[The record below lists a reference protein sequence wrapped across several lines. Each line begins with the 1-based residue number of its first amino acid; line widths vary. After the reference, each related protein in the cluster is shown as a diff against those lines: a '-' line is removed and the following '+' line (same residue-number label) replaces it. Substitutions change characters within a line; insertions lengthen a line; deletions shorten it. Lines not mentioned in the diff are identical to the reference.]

1 MFYSFISDRK
11 LKEAGL
17 RVYGYPLNNLNA
29 LYKEVKVVEIA
40 FWVLA
45 GIVIVSAI
53 IKIVKNKKK

>member
-11 LKEAGL
+11 RKEAGL
-17 RVYGYPLNNLNA
+17 RVYEYPLNNLNA

>member
-1 MFYSFISDRK
+1 M
-11 LKEAGL
+11 
-17 RVYGYPLNNLNA
+17 NNLNA